1 MEMGS
6 FALRWWWLAFGGVG
20 LVVWGLQ
27 QAPAALV
34 SKPTNNVL
42 APVRASSAMSLRP
55 ARQLSVD
62 LNVTNM
68 PAIAVHAPR
77 TGVAPQGFFFDPA
90 VTYPTGDE
98 QASVAVGDISGDGRS
113 DVVAAVSTYGADNAV
128 LIFRQAED
136 GTLLAPDRYQTAEY
150 SQSSAIA
157 IVDLDNDEDQDIVV
171 GYHDSLI
178 VLLNSPSGMTISS
191 RAAETQN
198 GYARVGALDVNGDGF
213 KDIAAVNFE
222 YGTDVFINDGA
233 GALTAGQHVP
243 TPLAIRDVSVGDLTN
258 DGVDDLV
265 VQYYKPEL
273 LIYPAGAGSLG
284 APIKL
289 AYPVDGTEPDTH
301 VLADFNGDGRLD
313 VGMNDQRPR
322 DPYPYGPHYM
332 RVYIRDAEGNLSV
345 GWRAPTTRTPYGS
358 ALAAA
363 DLDGNGRYD
372 LVSIAAPDKMSY
384 LLQGVKGFKPEVRMP
399 RLPDWHQYANNGFAV
414 GNVSGDEC
422 LDVVVPS
429 LWATGYGI
437 SVYRGR
443 NCSHSLAPKIAA
455 PSSIPARR

>member
-1 MEMGS
+1 MRS
-6 FALRWWWLAFGGVG
+6 FALRWSWLVLGGVG

-27 QAPAALV
+27 QAPAALAPK
-34 SKPTNNVL
+34 SATNAR
-42 APVRASSAMSLRP
+42 APVRASFATSLRR

-98 QASVAVGDISGDGRS
+98 QAAVAVGDISGDGRS
-113 DVVAAVSTYGADNAV
+113 DVVAAVSNQGADNAV

-157 IVDLDNDEDQDIVV
+157 IVDLDNDGDQDIVV
-171 GYHDSLI
+171 GYHDSLM
-178 VLLNSPSGMTISS
+178 VLLNSPSAMAMSF
-191 RAAETQN
+191 RAAETPN
-198 GYARVGALDVNGDGF
+198 GYTRVAALDVNGDGF
-213 KDIAAVNFE
+213 KDIAAVNSE

-233 GALTAGQHVP
+233 GALTAGQHVG

-265 VQYYKPEL
+265 VQYYKSEL
-273 LIYPAGAGSLG
+273 LVYPAGAGGLA

-289 AYPVDGTEPDTH
+289 AYPVDGTDPDTH

-313 VGMNDQRPR
+313 VAMNDRR
-322 DPYPYGPHYM
+322 SWDLYPYGPDYM
-332 RVYIRDAEGNLSV
+332 RVYIRDGEGNLSV
-345 GWRAPTTRTPYGS
+345 GWRAPSISVTYAS
-358 ALAAA
+358 SLATA

-372 LVSIAAPDKMSY
+372 LVSIAASEDMSY
-384 LLQGVKGFKPEVRMP
+384 LLLGAKGFKSEVRMP
-399 RLPDWHQYANNGFAV
+399 RLPEWHQYANNGFAV
-414 GNVSGDEC
+414 GNVIGDDC
-422 LDVVVPS
+422 LDVVVPT

-443 NCSHSLAPKIAA
+443 NCSHSLAPTIAA
-455 PSSIPARR
+455 PLSFPPRR